1 MIDIILILITIT
13 FVVIAAY
20 QADKNK
26 HKNNKSFSYKLSTFI
41 ANALNFVTFFDTKD
55 VNNIIDDIEYTNK
68 KDKD

>member
-26 HKNNKSFSYKLSTFI
+26 HKNNKSFSYKLSKFI

-55 VNNIIDDIEYTNK
+55 VNNIIDDIEYKNK
-68 KDKD
+68 KDND